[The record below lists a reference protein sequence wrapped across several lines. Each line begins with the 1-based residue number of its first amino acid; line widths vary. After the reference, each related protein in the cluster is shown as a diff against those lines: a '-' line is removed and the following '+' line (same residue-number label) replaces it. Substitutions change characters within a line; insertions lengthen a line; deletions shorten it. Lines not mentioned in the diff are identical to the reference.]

1 LLIFDWDY
9 PGAQAGSGTDSESI
23 LRDILDRTFCL
34 IFIFSKAD
42 KKAEIDEIRDKP
54 DFQQYKERLEYLDKT
69 IAGVDQTAALVQ
81 KAEQTYAANFSF
93 KFASTLRKKAVQS
106 ADQILSDMGR
116 ASLNDV
122 KNHVAAGEGGKKDF
136 VDFLAERFRAS
147 LAGKDVYSMVDQIP
161 DSALPEVASDETRAL
176 AEKVWSSRLYFQ
188 EEIGDDMVRRG
199 DIVAIGDAYSL
210 ILSADCDL
218 SRFWKKNLGIIN
230 MVALHPLD
238 NANSSLKDLLTLCVK
253 ADKIPGKPSTLLEQ
267 VGDLSRGPFVL
278 PFVPVED
285 ARINLLAVPKDI
297 VTKRIDLPPEFAPL
311 TERKK
316 SELSV
321 KYSHWPDAKRVCTI
335 SEPFLTPVI
344 QHVLSTIG
352 GIGVPDYPS
361 VMREILKNILE
372 DFTAAAPVAVVA
384 PAIVPPQDQ
393 APPQAPQ

>member
-1 LLIFDWDY
+1 
-9 PGAQAGSGTDSESI
+9 
-23 LRDILDRTFCL
+23 
-34 IFIFSKAD
+34 
-42 KKAEIDEIRDKP
+42 
-54 DFQQYKERLEYLDKT
+54 
-69 IAGVDQTAALVQ
+69 
-81 KAEQTYAANFSF
+81 
-93 KFASTLRKKAVQS
+93 
-106 ADQILSDMGR
+106 
-116 ASLNDV
+116 
-122 KNHVAAGEGGKKDF
+122 
-136 VDFLAERFRAS
+136 
-147 LAGKDVYSMVDQIP
+147 
-161 DSALPEVASDETRAL
+161 
-176 AEKVWSSRLYFQ
+176 
-188 EEIGDDMVRRG
+188 
-199 DIVAIGDAYSL
+199 
-210 ILSADCDL
+210 
-218 SRFWKKNLGIIN
+218 
-230 MVALHPLD
+230 
-238 NANSSLKDLLTLCVK
+238 
-253 ADKIPGKPSTLLEQ
+253 LEQ